1 MLREEKFGAGMAD
14 QKELDAQLA
23 KAIITDGKFEN
34 DLEYMDDNAERLGR
48 KKMRTDA
55 MKRQFAIN
63 GKPVAFESAICLPCF
78 TQTMLRPKRCLPAVS
93 TVMEKTILHRKLP

>member
-1 MLREEKFGAGMAD
+1 MTQMPTH
-14 QKELDAQLA
+14 AQ
-23 KAIITDGKFEN
+23 D

-63 GKPVAFESAICLPCF
+63 GKLDAAGRLCLH
-78 TQTMLRPKRCLPAVS
+78 LS
-93 TVMEKTILHRKLP
+93 